1 MPMAKW
7 QIASLP
13 SSRGGA
19 GFGQRV
25 KDGWMATVIVG
36 GALANKPLNG
46 GEAWVR
52 LTWALGLRRLGFD
65 VWFAELIAPEHCTD
79 EAGRPVD
86 FEASVNRSFFEQVT
100 REFGLAGSACL
111 VCSDGRTAGVEYGEL
126 LDRADGA
133 ELLVNV
139 SGHITD
145 PEVLRRPKRRLYI
158 DLDPGFTQFWDEDA
172 TSGFQLGGHEHYIT
186 VGTNIGTSG
195 CPIPTGG
202 LAWRAVLPPVLLDE
216 WPARPPPDPTGRFTT
231 VATWRSPYGPV
242 EHDGRRYGLKHHEFR
257 KFIEL
262 PARAAGAEFEVA
274 LGIYPGDAEDLAR
287 LQASGWTVREPR
299 ATVPDPVAFRRYVQD
314 SAAEF
319 SVAQGVY
326 VETKS
331 GWFSD
336 RTACYLASG
345 RPALVQDTGFSR
357 SLRAEDGLL
366 TFRTLDDAAD
376 GVERIASD
384 YEDHCRSARA
394 IAEEHFDSD
403 RILGDL
409 LDDLGVSVDSVPAR
423 DAPASESATARW
435 NV

>member
-1 MPMAKW
+1 VA
-7 QIASLP
+7 
-13 SSRGGA
+13 R
-19 GFGQRV
+19 
-25 KDGWMATVIVG
+25 VIVG
-36 GALANKPLNG
+36 GALANKPMNG

-52 LTWALGLRRLGFD
+52 LTWALGLKRLGFE
-65 VWFAELIAPEHCTD
+65 VCFAEQIAADQCVDDT
-79 EAGRPVD
+79 GRLTD
-86 FEASVNRSFFEQVT
+86 FETSVNRSFFERVT
-100 REFGLAGSACL
+100 RRFGLDGSACL
-111 VCSDGRTAGVEYGEL
+111 VCDGGTGTAGIGYEEL
-126 LDRADGA
+126 LGRADGA
-133 ELLVNV
+133 DLLVNI

-145 PEVLRRPKRRLYI
+145 PEVLRRPKRRLYV

-172 TSGFQLGGHEHYIT
+172 TSGFEFGGHEHYVT
-186 VGTNIGTSG
+186 VGTNIGASG

-202 LAWRAVLPPVLLDE
+202 LTWRAVLPPVLLDE

-262 PARAAGAEFEVA
+262 PAHAAGAEFEVA

-299 ATVPDPVAFRRYVQD
+299 ATVPDPVSFRRYVQD

-326 VETKS
+326 VETDS

-336 RTACYLASG
+336 RTAAYLATG
-345 RPALVQDTGFSR
+345 RPALVQDTGFTR
-357 SLRAEDGLL
+357 RLPAGEGLL
-366 TFRTLDDAAD
+366 PFRTLDEAVA
-376 GVERIASD
+376 GVKRIASD
-384 YEDHCRSARA
+384 YEHHCRAARA

-435 NV
+435 NA